1 MGKELYIGSIS
12 ARATE
17 TDIRKLF
24 SVVGEVGSIHLITD
38 VQTGEFKGCGYVKMT
53 TDEDAREA
61 IDTLD
66 GALLVD
72 RVISVSVARPQKPK
86 GSTPRG
92 GQGRQARDPNSRR
105 GRK

>member
-1 MGKELYIGSIS
+1 MGKELYVGSIS

-17 TDIRKLF
+17 NDIRKLF

-38 VQTGEFKGCGYVKMT
+38 SQTGEFKGCCYLKMT
-53 TDEDAREA
+53 TDKDAREA

-66 GALLVD
+66 GALLID
-72 RVISVSVARPQKPK
+72 RVISVSVARPQKRK
-86 GSTPRG
+86 GSTPG
-92 GQGRQARDPNSRR
+92 GTQGKRERDPSSRR